1 MKKLYTLITI
11 TLFPFITFSQTT
23 KSHDC
28 EYMEKSVFNY
38 KDIIPTAKNIRIEE
52 ETSDPTMVETLT
64 PKNEVNKLRYPPK
77 KKLDNLK
84 TLPENS
90 NDAPRVNAIIR
101 EEDYDE
107 NNN

>member
-11 TLFPFITFSQTT
+11 TLFPFLTFSQTI
-23 KSHDC
+23 
-28 EYMEKSVFNY
+28 ERSVFNY
-38 KDIIPTAKNIRIEE
+38 KDIIPTAENIRIEE

-64 PKNEVNKLRYPPK
+64 PKNEVNKLKYPPK
-77 KKLDNLK
+77 KRRDNLK

-90 NDAPRVNAIIR
+90 NNAPRVDAIIR
-101 EEDYDE
+101 EEECDE

>member
-11 TLFPFITFSQTT
+11 TLFPFLTFSQTT
-23 KSHDC
+23 KPHDC

-38 KDIIPTAKNIRIEE
+38 KDIIPTAENIRIEE
-52 ETSDPTMVETLT
+52 ETSDPMMVETIT

-77 KKLDNLK
+77 KGMATLK

-90 NDAPRVNAIIR
+90 NNSPRVNAIVR